1 MLHNFQ
7 KIKQWAFLYEKEIF
21 IGLLVI
27 FSSTLSYGLGRLTKL
42 QENQPPVTITSV
54 GTTTTK
60 TIQIIDEEI
69 SSDTRIVASKNGTKY
84 YFPWCGSSKTI
95 KLKNKIYFETA
106 EKAELAGY
114 TRAGNC
120 QPKP

>member
-1 MLHNFQ
+1 MLQ
-7 KIKQWAFLYEKEIF
+7 KFNQIKEWVRAHEKELF

-27 FSSTLSYGLGRLTKL
+27 LSSTLAYGLGRLTKL
-42 QENQPPVTITSV
+42 EANQAPVTITPTSSSTV
-54 GTTTTK
+54 Q
-60 TIQIIDEEI
+60 TIQLVDEV
-69 SSDTRIVASKNGTKY
+69 SSDNRLVASKKGTKY

-95 KLKNKIYFETA
+95 KAENRIYFLTATAAET
-106 EKAELAGY
+106 AGY